1 MNLFGMGFLELAVIF
16 LVTFLVMGPAKTIQ
30 MARSTGKLLGDLRKS
45 VNDMSAAVN
54 LNTESPVASEN
65 SNPPKAPEPPPTPTQ
80 AVPTTGP
87 GGVNEQQP

>member
-30 MARSTGKLLGDLRKS
+30 MARSTGKLLGDIRKS

-54 LNTESPVASEN
+54 LNTENPVSSVN
-65 SNPPKAPEPPPTPTQ
+65 PNPPKAPEPPPTPTQ

-87 GGVNEQQP
+87 GEVNEQQP